1 MRVFIAG
8 ATGALGLPLVRAL
21 VQRDHEVIGM
31 TRSMDK
37 HPLLERLGARAVVA
51 DALDATGLAQ
61 AVREAAPTHVIHM
74 LTALP
79 KNGPMRAADLATTN
93 TLRITGT
100 ANLLEA
106 AIAAGAQRIVGESFT
121 TVYGYG
127 NHGTQTWSEEDGL
140 PPIRE
145 THAGLRPTVEALRS
159 LEAQLLS
166 ANQQGRIEAIVLRY
180 GMTYG
185 PETASTLYM
194 LQMLRK
200 RWLPVMRGAD
210 ALGSWIHTDD
220 VATATVAALE
230 RGRPGAIYN
239 IVDDEPVSFNQ
250 FVRTAAQAIGA
261 PQPYT
266 LPRWLLSWVAPLLVA
281 TLTNRLPLT
290 NTRARRELDWRPQF
304 PSYRQGLEQVARET
318 QAVGEVMRAAPQ
330 ASR

>member
-1 MRVFIAG
+1 MKVFIAG

-21 VQRDHEVIGM
+21 VQRGHEVIGM
-31 TRSMDK
+31 TRSTDK
-37 HPLLERLGARAVVA
+37 QPLLKRLGARAVVA
-51 DALDATGLAQ
+51 DALDAAGLAQ
-61 AVREAAPTHVIHM
+61 AVREAAPTHVVHL

-79 KNGPMRAADLATTN
+79 KNGPMRAADLAATN
-93 TLRITGT
+93 ALRITGT

-106 AIAAGAQRIVGESFT
+106 AIAAGVQRIVGESFT

-127 NHGTQTWSEEDGL
+127 NQGVQAWAEEDGL

-145 THAGLRPTVEALRS
+145 TDARLRATVEALRS

-180 GMTYG
+180 GMIYG
-185 PETASTLYM
+185 PESASTRSM

-200 RWLPVMRGAD
+200 RRLPLIRDAD
-210 ALGSWIHTDD
+210 ALASWIHIDD
-220 VATATVAALE
+220 AATATVAALE

-261 PQPYT
+261 PQPYA
-266 LPRWLLSWVAPLLVA
+266 LPRWLLSLLSPLMVA
-281 TLTNRLPLT
+281 TLTNRLPLA
-290 NTRARRELDWRPQF
+290 NTRAKRELGWRLQF
-304 PSYRQGLEQVARET
+304 PGYRQGLEQVARES
-318 QAVGEVMRAAPQ
+318 QAHGEAMRAAPQ